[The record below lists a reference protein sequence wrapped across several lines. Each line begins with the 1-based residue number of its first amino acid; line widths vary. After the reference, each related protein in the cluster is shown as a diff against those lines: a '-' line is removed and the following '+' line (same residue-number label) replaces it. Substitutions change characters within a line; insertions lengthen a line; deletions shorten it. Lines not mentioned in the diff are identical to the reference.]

1 MAHEE
6 FYKGD
11 DIKDLYAELNKTA
24 KSTKEKKATNAL
36 NETSKALNTAL
47 FGETNQKIDF
57 EKLSKLLEEQNQNN
71 FKLKYN
77 NNPQRTTTENPVS
90 KFLKLKSE
98 IELIES
104 DLNFYKQHPE
114 EYKFSTP
121 IEKSLS
127 ELNNVK
133 CITNYMTNS
142 KNFIEFQ
149 KLNDILNKNG
159 LSVSKNNYNI
169 FNKKLHNDL
178 NEELNK
184 KLQNLQKL
192 KNENKLDDKTIEYQ
206 LFISPN
212 SEIIPQLKEI
222 GEIKEKID
230 SIEKKIGK
238 WCNLNGE
245 KKIADFIKLFDIQI
259 RLSDSKFNNRLA
271 KSVEFGLSKVENI
284 SNNHNGM
291 YDKFNLEKLNNLLS
305 SGFDAEEIEK
315 ILNNCMTKIY
325 LLNDEHEKAVYM
337 GQKIKELIEQQK
349 NVDNELDENSKML
362 DELNENIKTNIEVM
376 KKNIEIIKNKIK

>member
-47 FGETNQKIDF
+47 FGETSQKIDF
-57 EKLSKLLEEQNQNN
+57 EKLSRILDEQNKNN

-77 NNPQRTTTENPVS
+77 NKNKKLNIENPVS
-90 KFLKLKSE
+90 KFLRLKSE

-104 DLNFYKQHPE
+104 DLNYYNQHPE

-133 CITNYMTNS
+133 CITNYTINS
-142 KNFIEFQ
+142 KNFTELQ
-149 KLNDILNKNG
+149 KLIDVLNKNG
-159 LSVSKNNYNI
+159 LSVSNNNYNI
-169 FNKKLHNDL
+169 FNKKLYDNLNDQL
-178 NEELNK
+178 SK
-184 KLQNLQKL
+184 KLQNFQKL

-206 LFISPN
+206 LFIAPN
-212 SEIIPQLKEI
+212 QEIIPQLKEI

-230 SIEKKIGK
+230 AIEKKIGK
-238 WCNLNGE
+238 WCNVNGE
-245 KKIADFIKLFDIQI
+245 KKIADFIKLFDTHI
-259 RLSDSKFNNRLA
+259 RLSDIKFNNRLA
-271 KSVEFGLSKVENI
+271 KSIEFGVSKAENI
-284 SNNHNGM
+284 SENHNGM

-325 LLNDEHEKAVYM
+325 LLNDEHEKAVYIN
-337 GQKIKELIEQQK
+337 QKIKELIEQQK
-349 NVDNELDENSKML
+349 KVDSELDENSKML
-362 DELNENIKTNIEVM
+362 DELNENIKANVEVM
-376 KKNIEIIKNKIK
+376 KKNIEIIKDKLK